1 MGAEHRPRYDIMKI
15 SHLLLLA
22 ALCCGVAAPQAAAA
36 PKRGKAKPAKVVRKA
51 EPALLTYARQ
61 LTGVLKGIKDADSA
75 LESLPELEGILTAAR
90 EAESKLTEEQSYEWK
105 ESDAGIKATNDLYEE
120 GLRIGEA
127 GIMEQ
132 QPALFAQLA
141 LTKSPY
147 QGYFLNEDTS
157 GNISKL
163 MEEGKTAERPEAV
176 RESAFAAAAAKRKAY
191 AAAHCETIG
200 AELGSSP
207 ETAVCLHRF
216 MRTGKNFVGDVSVEE
231 EAYNYLTAVYPDLYA
246 FVAPVEEDS
255 AERILK
261 TQLFCGTV
269 AGDDGVLRIGTI
281 TVYFRIRQ

>member
-1 MGAEHRPRYDIMKI
+1 MKI
-15 SHLLLLA
+15 SHLLLLT
-22 ALCCGVAAPQAAAA
+22 ALCCGIAAPQAVAA
-36 PKRGKAKPAKVVRKA
+36 PKRGKAKPVKVVRKA

-61 LTGVLKGIKDADSA
+61 LTAVLKGIKDADSA
-75 LESLPELEGILTAAR
+75 LEALPELEGILTAAR

-105 ESDAGIKATNDLYEE
+105 DSDAGIKATNDLYEE

-127 GIMEQ
+127 GIMAQ

-157 GNISKL
+157 GNIIKL
-163 MEEGKTAERPEAV
+163 IEEGQTAERPAPV
-176 RESAFAAAAAKRKAY
+176 RDAAFAAAAAKRRCY
-191 AAAHCETIG
+191 VAANRETVG
-200 AELGSSP
+200 DELGSSP

-216 MRTGKNFVGDVSVEE
+216 MRTGKNFVGDISVEE
-231 EAYNYLTAVYPDLYA
+231 EAYNYLTAVYPELYA
-246 FVAPVEEDS
+246 FVAPVEEES
-255 AERILK
+255 AEPILK

-281 TVYFRIRQ
+281 TVYFRIRL